1 MDAPPPAIE
10 RVAAT
15 VAESV
20 GPHLDAERLRRQ
32 LLTAGLLRDIDP
44 VDDAEAPQS
53 WLAAIRGLVFTLAE
67 AEARASAARR
77 APRWIRFSAPPY
89 WWIGLPAL
97 GGLGLLLALVLGDTF
112 EERMRIVGWEAQ
124 VLLLAALGVLAWTV
138 VENVRERRAVAADR
152 GAAESTRE
160 SARAE
165 LLAGVVG
172 LLGRSFLARIGPH
185 RWLLHTPHLDW
196 VEARL
201 RDVHGVASA
210 APPDLV
216 ADLEA
221 ARAALSAACAA
232 AEAAPPEVWTPL
244 DAGVDVGGL
253 AGRWDAAGLRRA
265 ADEAGRWRALGA

>member
-1 MDAPPPAIE
+1 
-10 RVAAT
+10 
-15 VAESV
+15 
-20 GPHLDAERLRRQ
+20 
-32 LLTAGLLRDIDP
+32 
-44 VDDAEAPQS
+44 
-53 WLAAIRGLVFTLAE
+53 
-67 AEARASAARR
+67 
-77 APRWIRFSAPPY
+77 
-89 WWIGLPAL
+89 
-97 GGLGLLLALVLGDTF
+97 
-112 EERMRIVGWEAQ
+112 MRIVGWEAQ